1 MQKIFLYISIV
12 CLSVTSTVIAQ
23 TKIEKP
29 KSKSRAKAFAIFVD
43 QTTYE
48 NTKDAILAYQEKVE
62 SDGLPTYIISGKFER
77 PEDVKKEIIKLY
89 KNKQSL
95 EGVVFIGD
103 IPIPMIR
110 NAQHMTTAFKMN
122 EDKFAFDQSSVP
134 SDRYYDDLNLTFD
147 YIKQDPQNKTLHYY
161 KLSEKSTQTLN
172 PSIYS
177 ARIRYP
183 KAKGGDQYKAINDY
197 LLKVTKTD
205 RNNILDNFVGFTG
218 AAYNSECLVAW
229 KDDLKGYK
237 EDFPYV
243 TNDVK
248 SLKQLNFRMDNNMK
262 FRLFDEMQRP
272 DVDVLLMRKHG
283 TPTKELINNEPEG
296 TSIENRLEALRR
308 DLYSSLNRAKARK
321 MNIDSLQTVYMK
333 KYDLSKDFFAKLG
346 DKELARQDSATIA
359 NTSIHTEDLRTMKT
373 NPTYVILDACY
384 NGSFH
389 EDDYIAG
396 HYIFNEG
403 NTIAA
408 QGNTRNVLQDK
419 WTMNLTGL
427 LSYGVRLGKIHNMNV
442 TLENHLI
449 GDPTF
454 HFGTKESENLN
465 DKLNTADAT
474 YWKELLK
481 KQDPIYQTIALRE
494 LADLNADLSDTLFY
508 YFNTSPYRTVR
519 LQALRL
525 LADYNDQNFNN
536 AVKQGLTDEYEM
548 IARQSAIYAGKI
560 GDNSLLDELANV
572 WVNDKSRQRV
582 QYNVESNLRVFKKEA
597 VEEAFINA
605 LAQSNRS
612 DKQAEIAKLKQ
623 SFAKK
628 DYSEIGFE
636 QLMNNQTSLSD
647 RIDNARTIRN
657 YNFHENIDSYIS
669 LLQNTNEPTELRVA
683 IAEALGWFNYSYTK
697 PQIIAACQKLIKTDI
712 PKELKEELTQT
723 LNRLN

>member
-12 CLSVTSTVIAQ
+12 CLSVASTVIAQ

-43 QTTYE
+43 QTTYN

-62 SDGLPTYIISGKFER
+62 ADGLPTYIISGKFER

-110 NAQHMTTAFKMN
+110 NAQHMTSAFKMN
-122 EDKFAFDQSSVP
+122 EEKFAFDQSSVP

-147 YIKQDPQNKTLHYY
+147 YIKQDDKNKALHYY
-161 KLSEKSTQTLN
+161 KLRENSVQTLK

-183 KAKGGDQYKAINDY
+183 KTKGCDQYQAINDY
-197 LLKVTKTD
+197 LMKVVKTD
-205 RNNILDNFVGFTG
+205 RNNILDNFVAFTG

-229 KDDLKGYK
+229 KDDLKAYK
-237 EDFPYV
+237 EDFPYL
-243 TNDVK
+243 TNNVN
-248 SLKQLNFRMDNNMK
+248 SLKQLNFRMNNNMK

-272 DVDVLLMRKHG
+272 DVDVLLLRKHG

-296 TSIENRLEALRR
+296 TSIDTRLDALRR
-308 DLYSSLNRAKARK
+308 DLYSSLKRAKARK
-321 MNIDSLQTVYMK
+321 MNVDSLQAVYMK
-333 KYDLSKDFFAKLG
+333 KYDLSNEFFAKLD
-346 DKELARQDSATIA
+346 DKELAQQDSTVAA

-373 NPTYVILDACY
+373 NPTYIILDACY
-384 NGSFH
+384 NGSYH

-396 HYIFNEG
+396 HYIFNAG

-427 LSYGVRLGKIHNMNV
+427 LSYGVRLGKIHNMNA

-454 HFGTKESENLN
+454 HFGTKETENLN
-465 DKLNTADAT
+465 IKLNTADAS
-474 YWKELLK
+474 YWEELLK
-481 KQDPIYQTIALRE
+481 QQDPIYQAIALRKLAE
-494 LADLNADLSDTLFY
+494 LDKDLSDTLFG
-508 YFNTSPYRTVR
+508 YFSKSPYRTVR

-525 LADYNDQNFNN
+525 LADYNDQNFNK
-536 AVKQGLTDEYEM
+536 AVKIGLKDEYEM
-548 IARQSAIYAGKI
+548 IARQSAIYSGKI
-560 GDNSLLDELANV
+560 GDYTLLNELADV

-582 QYNVESNLRVFKKEA
+582 QYNIESNLRVFKKDA
-597 VEEAFINA
+597 VEKSFIKA
-605 LAQSNRS
+605 ITQSNRIE
-612 DKQAEIAKLKQ
+612 KQAEIAKLQQ

-628 DYSEIGFE
+628 DYSEISFE
-636 QLMNNQTSLSD
+636 QLMSNQTPLSD

-657 YNFHENIDSYIS
+657 YNFHDNINSYIA
-669 LLQNTNEPTELRVA
+669 LLNSENEPTELRIVL
-683 IAEALGWFNYSYTK
+683 AEALGWFNYSYTK
-697 PQIIAACQKLIKTDI
+697 PQIIAACQELIKTNI
-712 PKELKEELTQT
+712 PKELKDELIQT
-723 LNRLN
+723 INRLN